1 MNTHSNL
8 LHWQENE
15 TNFTAIWQSANQA
28 PTPKKL
34 IVADDR
40 MTADQ
45 AYRYACEGIGLIW
58 RGDFQNAKQLT
69 QALARR
75 LDKLKKSKGKKATP
89 QNLEEDMAALFH
101 LHRRDQVHR
110 SRILGM
116 VLIPV
121 QADLRVPLRRAPDIQ
136 EALEQ
141 ALPQYA
147 SHGNS
152 GSSSSI
158 AFLISLKELLGIIGA
173 HQWRKNG
180 VDVAALNAKIHPY
193 YGVYS
198 PVRGEYLDLVAK
210 APLPSTGVAFDI
222 GTGTGVIA
230 AILARRGISKI
241 IATDLSE
248 NALNCAAENLKSL
261 KLDHCVDLQKQDLF
275 PPSRADLI
283 VCNPPWLPAK
293 PSSAIEY
300 AIYDPSSQMLKSF
313 LHGLKDHLTE
323 RGEAW
328 LIMSDLAEHLGLR
341 QHNELWQWIEDAGL
355 FVVGKL
361 DIRPRHGKSQ
371 DQEDPLYTAR
381 SKEITS
387 LWRLRLHSQLAS

>member
-1 MNTHSNL
+1 MNTTSNS

-15 TNFTAIWQSANQA
+15 TNYTAKWQSANHA
-28 PTPKKL
+28 PAPKKL
-34 IVADDR
+34 LVADDSI
-40 MTADQ
+40 TADQ
-45 AYRYACEGIGLIW
+45 AYRHACEGFGLIW
-58 RGDFQNAKQLT
+58 RGDFQNAKQLV

-75 LDKLKKSKGKKATP
+75 LEKNDKSKKKKNTAEHV
-89 QNLEEDMAALFH
+89 EEDMAALFH

-116 VLIPV
+116 LLVPV
-121 QADLRVPLRRAPDIQ
+121 QADMRIPLRRAPDVR

-141 ALPQYA
+141 ALPQYVQ
-147 SHGNS
+147 
-152 GSSSSI
+152 GSDQGSKSDI

-198 PVRGEYLDLVAK
+198 PIRGEYLDLIAK
-210 APLPSTGVAFDI
+210 APLPRTELAFDI

-230 AILARRGISKI
+230 AVLARRGVKKI
-241 IATDLSE
+241 IATDISD
-248 NALNCAAENLKSL
+248 NALACAAENLQSL
-261 KLDHCVDLQKQDLF
+261 KLDQCIELQKHDLF

-300 AIYDPSSQMLKSF
+300 AIYDPGSQMLKSF
-313 LHGLKDHLTE
+313 LGGLKDHLTE
-323 RGEAW
+323 HGEAW

-341 QHNELWQWIEDAGL
+341 QQNELWQWIEDAGL

-371 DQEDPLYTAR
+371 DQEDPLFKAR

-387 LWRLRLHSQLAS
+387 LWRLRLHQAKSN